1 MAIEPSSTPPVT
13 TGSTAAYR
21 TIQQPTSAPDVRG
34 PHAGMSRR
42 MVLLFAVACGLSV
55 ANLYYAQP
63 ILDTIAR
70 SFGASPSTAGLVVTL
85 SQVGYALGLALLVP
99 LGDLLN
105 RRRLI
110 PVVLLVTA
118 VGGGAAAIAPSI
130 GLLVAVAMVIGA
142 GSTVAQMLV
151 PMAASLADE
160 EHRGQ
165 VVGMVMSGLLLGILL
180 ARTVSGVVAGV
191 AGWRAVYVLAAGIAV
206 ALAVVLSR
214 VLPRESERP
223 RIGYATL
230 LRTTVALFASQPVLR
245 RRALFG
251 ALGFAAFSVFW
262 TTMAFVLS
270 RAPYHYGDVTIGLFG
285 LVGAAGA
292 LCATFAGRWADRG
305 LTTRTTAIFALLVA
319 TSFVALWFGGR
330 DLIMMI
336 IGILVL
342 DVGVQGLQVTN
353 QSVIYRLA
361 PEARSRINSA
371 YMVCYF
377 IGGAL
382 GSALGSATY
391 GRWHWAGVCVL
402 GAGIGGF
409 ALLLAGLD
417 AVRGGGRRSGAGRSD
432 VDPTS
437 W

>member
-1 MAIEPSSTPPVT
+1 MPTDAS
-13 TGSTAAYR
+13 TGSD
-21 TIQQPTSAPDVRG
+21 SAPST
-34 PHAGMSRR
+34 GMSRGL
-42 MVLLFAVACGLSV
+42 VLLFAVACGLSV

-99 LGDLLN
+99 LGDLLT
-105 RRRLI
+105 RRRLLPI
-110 PVVLLVTA
+110 VLLVTA
-118 VGGGAAAIAPSI
+118 VGAAVAAAAPSI
-130 GLLVAVAMVIGA
+130 GVLVAVALVVGA

-165 VVGMVMSGLLLGILL
+165 VVGMVMSGLLFGILL
-180 ARTVSGVVAGV
+180 ARTVSGIVAQV
-191 AGWRAVYVLAAGIAV
+191 AGWRSVYILAAGIAV
-206 ALAVVLSR
+206 ALALLLSR
-214 VLPRESERP
+214 VLPGETERP
-223 RIGYATL
+223 RIGYGEL
-230 LRTTVALFASQPVLR
+230 LRTTVALFTSERLLR

-270 RAPYHYGDVTIGLFG
+270 QAPYHYGDLTIGLFG

-305 LTTRTTAIFALLVA
+305 LTARTTVVFALLVGA
-319 TSFVALWFGGR
+319 SFVPLWFGGH
-330 DLIMMI
+330 DLAMMI
-336 IGILVL
+336 VGILVL

-377 IGGAL
+377 VGGAL
-382 GSALGSATY
+382 GSALGSAAY
-391 GRWHWAGVCVL
+391 DRWRWAGVSVL
-402 GAGIGGF
+402 GAAIGAV
-409 ALLLAGLD
+409 ALTLALVD
-417 AVRGGGRRSGAGRSD
+417 ARRRTAPDPMPWVDTPAG
-432 VDPTS
+432 TAA
-437 W
+437 

>member
-1 MAIEPSSTPPVT
+1 VSTVSTAVERIEPSST
-13 TGSTAAYR
+13 
-21 TIQQPTSAPDVRG
+21 
-34 PHAGMSRR
+34 GMSRG
-42 MVLLFAVACGLSV
+42 MVILFAAACGLSV

-70 SFGASPSTAGLVVTL
+70 SFGASPATAGLVVTL

-110 PVVLLVTA
+110 PVVLLLTA
-118 VGGGAAAIAPSI
+118 VGAGAAAVAPTI
-130 GLLVAVAMVIGA
+130 GVLVAVALVVGA

-160 EHRGQ
+160 KHRGQ

-191 AGWRAVYVLAAGIAV
+191 AGWRSVYVLAAGIAV
-206 ALAVVLSR
+206 VLALVLAR
-214 VLPRESERP
+214 VLPRETERP
-223 RIGYATL
+223 RIGYGTL
-230 LRTTVALFASQPVLR
+230 LRSTATLFATEPVLR

-262 TTMAFVLS
+262 TTMAFVLA
-270 RAPYHYGDVTIGLFG
+270 RAPYHYGDLTIGLFG
-285 LVGAAGA
+285 LIGAAGA

-305 LTTRTTAIFALLVA
+305 LTGRTTLIFTLLVA
-319 TSFVALWFGGR
+319 ASFVALWWGGH
-330 DLIMMI
+330 DLTMMI
-336 IGILVL
+336 VGILVL

-361 PEARSRINSA
+361 PGARSRVNSA

-377 IGGAL
+377 AGGAL
-382 GSALGSATY
+382 GSAVGSAVY
-391 GRWHWAGVCVL
+391 DRWGWGGVCVL
-402 GAGIGGF
+402 GAGIGAA
-409 ALLLAGLD
+409 ALALAVVDGRRLAG
-417 AVRGGGRRSGAGRSD
+417 RTTRSAE
-432 VDPTS
+432 VAPA
-437 W
+437 